1 MIDFNNSVA
10 VITGGASGLG
20 LALAEAAQRR
30 GCKLV
35 IGDIREDALTDAY
48 ARLSLQGEV
57 LTHRVDVSNADEVEA
72 LAKAAIDRFGKVN
85 LLFNN
90 AGVFASGITWKTS
103 VEEYDWIIG
112 VNQRSVFHGIRSFV
126 PRMISQKDPCHVI
139 TIASGAGITVNP
151 GFSSY
156 SMTKHAALALT
167 EALYLDLH
175 AQEIANVGVT
185 IAMPGMSQS
194 GIMSPEKSAPLNVRT
209 KVGDRKA
216 NSVLKA
222 LESLMQAGVSEGLPA
237 ADLAE
242 QVFGAIEQNELY
254 VLPAFTDE
262 ANKAFATAVGL
273 GRANGQNPYP
283 PVLEGFLATL
293 KQIEQADGSKENS
306 HG

>member
-1 MIDFNNSVA
+1 MIDFRNSVA

-20 LALAEAAQRR
+20 LALAEAAQQR

-35 IGDIREDALTDAY
+35 IGDIRQDALDA
-48 ARLSLQGEV
+48 AFASLSPHGEV
-57 LTHRVDVSNADEVEA
+57 LTHRVDVSDAGQVEA
-72 LAKAAIDRFGKVN
+72 LAQATIDRFGKVN

-112 VNQRSVFHGIRSFV
+112 VNQRAVFHGIRSFV
-126 PRMISQKDPCHVI
+126 PRMIAQNDPCHVI
-139 TIASGAGITVNP
+139 TIASGAAITVNP

-167 EALYLDLH
+167 EALYLDLK
-175 AQEIANVGVT
+175 AQEISNIGVT

-194 GIMSPEKSAPLNVRT
+194 GIMSPEKSAPQDVRA

-216 NSVLKA
+216 NAILKA
-222 LESLMQAGVSEGLPA
+222 LETLMQAGVSAGLPA

-242 QVFGAIEQNELY
+242 EVFDAITNQQLY

-273 GRANGQNPYP
+273 GRATGQNPYP

-293 KQIEQADGSKENS
+293 KQIEQADGPKENS